1 MAVINSSRTTVKN
14 SDANDI
20 NSNSLALKPSE
31 NLSLLFNQFKNF
43 SPKQKNQLENVVN
56 SKYYDIDQF
65 ENLKFSEDKVTMLI
79 SYKIPKQSFWY

>member
-14 SDANDI
+14 SDGNDI

-43 SPKQKNQLENVVN
+43 SPEQKN
-56 SKYYDIDQF
+56 
-65 ENLKFSEDKVTMLI
+65 
-79 SYKIPKQSFWY
+79 

>member
-20 NSNSLALKPSE
+20 NSTSLALKPSE

-43 SPKQKNQLENVVN
+43 SPEQKNQLENVVN

>member
-31 NLSLLFNQFKNF
+31 NLSLLFNQFRNF
-43 SPKQKNQLENVVN
+43 SPEQKNQLENVVN

>member
-20 NSNSLALKPSE
+20 NSTSLALKPSE

-43 SPKQKNQLENVVN
+43 SPEQKNQLENVVN

-65 ENLKFSEDKVTMLI
+65 QLLNFLKK
-79 SYKIPKQSFWY
+79 YANIPVSQ

>member
-43 SPKQKNQLENVVN
+43 SPEQKNQLENVVN

>member
-43 SPKQKNQLENVVN
+43 SPEQKNQLENVVN

-65 ENLKFSEDKVTMLI
+65 ENLKFSEDKVTILI